1 MQIFFFKKYINSKGA
16 EFSCED
22 QRIHRVAPKAGNAL
36 GDDGIDLSSSA
47 IIHQPE
53 KVGAVSCSG
62 AGGSSVCV
70 YVHQHRIG
78 IFFYQLSVIA
88 DLRRKTVVLFFGLR
102 GNTTIGGYPAFR
114 WTLRCHRPW
123 VYHRYVLVAV

>member
-1 MQIFFFKKYINSKGA
+1 MQIFFFKKYINPKGA

-36 GDDGIDLSSSA
+36 GDDGIDLSGSA

-53 KVGAVSCSG
+53 EVGAVSCSG

-78 IFFYQLSVIA
+78 IFFYQLCVIA
-88 DLRRKTVVLFFGLR
+88 DLRRKAVVLFFSLCGYTAVG
-102 GNTTIGGYPAFR
+102 GNSSFR
-114 WTLRCHRPW
+114 WTLLCHRPW
-123 VYHRYVLVAV
+123 VYHRYVSVAV